1 MLKVV
6 VRLAAVAAAALLS
19 FPAHAAAP
27 VAVTHSGKV
36 RGFEQNGVNAFLG
49 LPFAAPPL
57 GANRWRAPQP
67 VRSWRGVREAT
78 TFGNSC
84 WQAVSP
90 QGFGPWTHEYVVQG
104 DVSEDCLFLNIWA
117 PAQARK
123 RPVLVWIHGG
133 GFNSGSGGIPIYHGQ
148 QLANRGILVVTI
160 NYRVNVFG
168 FLAHPDLTREAGPA
182 AGTNFGLQDILA
194 SLRWV
199 RQNIAKF
206 GGDPDAVTIAG
217 QSAGAGAVHALIAS
231 PPAKGLFA
239 RAIVQSSFP
248 ARPTKPLAAA
258 EQDGL
263 TFGAENNAPV
273 LAALRAMSAEALQP
287 SRGSNAIRFAPVV
300 DGVLLPRSP
309 EDALR
314 TGRAADVPVLAGFTA
329 DEGSALSSAYE
340 LNVQRERDRWL
351 GMFRTW
357 AADRAAGG
365 ATKPVYG
372 YIFTKVAPGK
382 DAAKWRAFHSSEIP
396 YVFGTLGAAPERGFS
411 AADVAFSDRVSR
423 YWINF
428 VRSGNPNGVGLPEW
442 PAFNRDRP
450 QLMQLGEPMRPIL
463 LGATPTN

>member
-1 MLKVV
+1 
-6 VRLAAVAAAALLS
+6 
-19 FPAHAAAP
+19 
-27 VAVTHSGKV
+27 
-36 RGFEQNGVNAFLG
+36 
-49 LPFAAPPL
+49 
-57 GANRWRAPQP
+57 
-67 VRSWRGVREAT
+67 
-78 TFGNSC
+78 
-84 WQAVSP
+84 
-90 QGFGPWTHEYVVQG
+90 
-104 DVSEDCLFLNIWA
+104 
-117 PAQARK
+117 
-123 RPVLVWIHGG
+123 
-133 GFNSGSGGIPIYHGQ
+133 
-148 QLANRGILVVTI
+148 
-160 NYRVNVFG
+160 
-168 FLAHPDLTREAGPA
+168 
-182 AGTNFGLQDILA
+182 
-194 SLRWV
+194 V